1 VNALQVDLVRWF
13 SALRRVMVV
22 VLLAVLGLSEWWLA
36 LEVSFAWGL
45 PAIAAMVVVEVL
57 SSRPASRARLNE
69 SEWAIWSLA
78 AADIL
83 AVAVLIGAA
92 GGAANPFTAVLFV
105 YVALAA
111 SLLSPV
117 RTLLL
122 AAFSAVTFGALFL
135 LPEDPSCH
143 APTVSMTDHFY
154 GMWVAYAVGA
164 VLVAL
169 FLARVRSA
177 LLAHQREI
185 DRLRAE
191 QADAAKFVALGTLAA
206 GTAHELGTPLSTI
219 AVLAEELARAGGG
232 DRAETIAREVERCR
246 HVLNRM
252 RPGARRDPAL
262 GCRLDEAVA
271 RSVAAWERAH
281 PEAKV
286 KVVGSTEA
294 IVPIESN
301 DVEAALSVLMDNA
314 RDAASGPASISV
326 SVEASPTG
334 PHVVVED
341 EGRGLDGG
349 VAARIGEPFVST
361 KAPGEGMG
369 LGLFVVRTLLEQ
381 IGGKLVVEPR
391 SPRGARVRLEFPR
404 ATLAEADA
412 AS

>member
-232 DRAETIAREVERCR
+232 DRAETISREVERCR

-271 RSVAAWERAH
+271 RSVAAWER
-281 PEAKV
+281 
-286 KVVGSTEA
+286 
-294 IVPIESN
+294 
-301 DVEAALSVLMDNA
+301 